1 MSQARHVRAVGH
13 THHGP
18 VTVTGTG
25 ADGAVHDRHESPYA
39 PRHHHGVHRQADRGG
54 MVAKPQVRAI
64 TAMAAVAVIS
74 AGIGAGAAT
83 AVNRLTLGDTA
94 TPAASQAPA
103 ASAVAPVEQVAAK
116 VVPAV
121 VKLQTDSGAE
131 LATGSGIVLSQDGLI
146 LTNDHVVSVPA
157 AGSGD
162 APETRTVATLAD
174 GRVVPASVVAT
185 DPASD
190 LAVVRAHGVSGL
202 TAITFG
208 SSAQLHVGQN
218 VVAVGSPLGL
228 TGTVST
234 GIISALHRPLPSRSG
249 GSDSIALP
257 DAIQTDAAM
266 NPGSSG
272 GALVDMNGALVGV
285 NCAIAVVGD
294 NSGPGRIGST
304 GLGFAIPA
312 DHAKRVADALIA
324 SGTAPRA

>member
-1 MSQARHVRAVGH
+1 MTQARHVRAVGH
-13 THHGP
+13 THQGRVP
-18 VTVTGTG
+18 LSLPGS
-25 ADGAVHDRHESPYA
+25 DGAVHE
-39 PRHHHGVHRQADRGG
+39 PRHHKGIHRQSRRRDP
-54 MVAKPQVRAI
+54 VAKPHIRAL

-83 AVNRLTLGDTA
+83 AVNRLRLTDASTL
-94 TPAASQAPA
+94 AASQAPA
-103 ASAVAPVEQVAAK
+103 ASAVAQVEQVAAK

-121 VKLQTDSGAE
+121 VKLQTDAGAE
-131 LATGSGIVLSQDGLI
+131 FTTGSGIVLSPDGLI
-146 LTNDHVVSVPA
+146 LTNDHVVSAPDADPNGA
-157 AGSGD
+157 A
-162 APETRTVATLAD
+162 ETRTVATLAD
-174 GRVVPASVVAT
+174 GRVVPVSVVAS

-202 TAITFG
+202 TPITFG
-208 SSAQLHVGQN
+208 SSAQLHVGQT

-228 TGTVST
+228 TDTVST
-234 GIISALHRPLPSRSG
+234 GIISALHRRLPSRSG
-249 GSDSIALP
+249 GSDRIDVP

-272 GALVDMNGALVGV
+272 GALVDMTGALVGV

-294 NSGPGRIGST
+294 DSGQGRIGST

-324 SGTAPRA
+324 GGAAPRT